1 MSFKNFAVYSAREN
15 YCHYFETKDEAVA
28 SAENLAK
35 QSVGGLAVVS
45 QVIAEISSHLTTTTT
60 YLNTPQALD

>member
-1 MSFKNFAVYSAREN
+1 MSFKNFAVYSACEGVPN
-15 YCHYFETKDEAVA
+15 YFETKDEAVA

-60 YLNTPQALD
+60 YPNTPQALD

>member
-1 MSFKNFAVYSAREN
+1 MGLKNFAVYGARES
-15 YCHYFETKDEAVA
+15 YPLYFETKDEAFA

-35 QSVGGLAVVS
+35 QSAGGFAVIF

-60 YLNTPQALD
+60 YPNTPQALD